1 MTGPGL
7 DGNLSKTCTSFVPI
21 DVSTGLVSVDLSFGT
36 DLYGSGPAT
45 VYLDATNTAKVDSV
59 SVVDSN
65 GNLIA
70 GVQLYDA
77 SGYNYNNSPLA
88 ATPEPSGLVLL
99 GTGMMGLCGVVRSR
113 LRRERST
120 GVRLRAG

>member
-1 MTGPGL
+1 
-7 DGNLSKTCTSFVPI
+7 
-21 DVSTGLVSVDLSFGT
+21 VSTGLASVDLSFGT

-45 VYLDATNTAKVDSV
+45 TAYLDATNTAKIDSV
-59 SVVDSN
+59 SVIDSN
-65 GNLIA
+65 GNPIT

-77 SGYNYNNSPLA
+77 SGYNYNSPSPLA